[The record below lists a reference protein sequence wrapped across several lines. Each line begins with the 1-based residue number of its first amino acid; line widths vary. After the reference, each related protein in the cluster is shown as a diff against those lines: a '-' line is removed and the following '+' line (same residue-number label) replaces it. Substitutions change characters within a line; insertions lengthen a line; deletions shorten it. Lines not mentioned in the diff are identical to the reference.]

1 VGLFKYNIWGYDK
14 EGYNRKGYNKY
25 GYNRNGFDKNGYDIN
40 GYNEYGYNR
49 EGFNKNGFNV
59 NGYDCD
65 GYDSNGYNEDGYGRD
80 GYNVSGYDINGLDRK
95 GFDSEGYNASGYNCN
110 GFDRNGYDEAGYDKY
125 GFDKEGYDKDGYN
138 RNGFDKNGYDINGY
152 NEYGYNREGF
162 NKNGFNVNGYDCD
175 GYDSNGY
182 NEDGYGRDGYNAA
195 GYDKYGY
202 DKEGYNKAGYDIE
215 GYDQLGYNIHGYD
228 RRGLDKSGYDKEG
241 YDLAG
246 YNQQGYDKKG
256 YDKNGYNEHGYNKYG
271 LDVQGKRQ
279 YDFKY
284 GQALYHETFG
294 KGKFI
299 EYTSINHFKVSFL
312 DGDHIFVYPDAIGVY
327 IFIYDDATIENKE
340 LQKTSNIKKEDD
352 LYERNHFKNI
362 CDELDI
368 VLHEAREKSELTKY
382 AFNDWSDSYDAR
394 AFSNY
399 SSAAMDLDS
408 ISKIRNNPYFSKI
421 VSQKT
426 GEIYIGKNEIP
437 GRVIDWAD
445 PICSLYYEYQ
455 MYIGNEEY
463 LLSLVR
469 NFDISMGKY
478 YGFTDV
484 YSENDSST
492 IYSDELLLKIIEANR
507 ENLQV
512 HDIIAT
518 IQKDQYKI
526 ISQNSSKNIMVLGC
540 AGSGKTMIMLH
551 RLKYLIRNYKLE
563 PKKTVVISPTGL
575 LNIESNDLVSVL
587 QLEQVN
593 KYSTKKMNYNI
604 VAQYAKRENLYL
616 SIPVNGYISNNM
628 LWDKFIF
635 EQYNSEFI
643 DNSYLKPFEII
654 TNIDSAERKR
664 FIIEEKAR
672 ILEKGKELFGY
683 DLNSIEEYYSNF
695 DLKFAKE
702 FDRFLRGYSNEN
714 IIKMISVLQYSLQ
727 KVTGKEKDKNRYN
740 LAVLKNILNNNLAK
754 GTTAYYEKKDK
765 NGNVSK
771 LGVKDNPSFAN
782 YAYKFYKEI
791 GWEEEPSEQSKAT
804 NFQPYEYCQ
813 KIINLHN
820 RNERFSKF
828 ISGSNMEY
836 YFDIIQYLI
845 DDIKIKNEVSLKRQY
860 EYELFI
866 FVYICSKCL
875 NPLSNTDIVF
885 IDEFQDYSKTELEM
899 YARIYPTA
907 TFNLYGDYLQ
917 CINIKGIKNESS
929 LIDFSKD
936 YYIYNI
942 QVNYRNSLE
951 ITEFVN
957 KTLNTNMTPVGI
969 SGMVKKIAFEDID
982 FKNISCKST
991 AFILSDENPLISVI
1005 ADENTNVKSIC
1016 DSEEELATDKINLL
1030 PVSLSKGL
1038 EFETV
1043 YVFADNMSDNE
1054 KYVAFTRAWGTLY
1067 VIE

>member
-1 VGLFKYNIWGYDK
+1 MQMHRLFSRPKTLSFAALLLQSRGY
-14 EGYNRKGYNKY
+14 
-25 GYNRNGFDKNGYDIN
+25 I
-40 GYNEYGYNR
+40 
-49 EGFNKNGFNV
+49 
-59 NGYDCD
+59 
-65 GYDSNGYNEDGYGRD
+65 
-80 GYNVSGYDINGLDRK
+80 
-95 GFDSEGYNASGYNCN
+95 
-110 GFDRNGYDEAGYDKY
+110 
-125 GFDKEGYDKDGYN
+125 
-138 RNGFDKNGYDINGY
+138 
-152 NEYGYNREGF
+152 
-162 NKNGFNVNGYDCD
+162 
-175 GYDSNGY
+175 
-182 NEDGYGRDGYNAA
+182 
-195 GYDKYGY
+195 
-202 DKEGYNKAGYDIE
+202 
-215 GYDQLGYNIHGYD
+215 
-228 RRGLDKSGYDKEG
+228 
-241 YDLAG
+241 
-246 YNQQGYDKKG
+246 
-256 YDKNGYNEHGYNKYG
+256 
-271 LDVQGKRQ
+271 
-279 YDFKY
+279 
-284 GQALYHETFG
+284 
-294 KGKFI
+294 
-299 EYTSINHFKVSFL
+299 
-312 DGDHIFVYPDAIGVY
+312 
-327 IFIYDDATIENKE
+327 
-340 LQKTSNIKKEDD
+340 
-352 LYERNHFKNI
+352 
-362 CDELDI
+362 
-368 VLHEAREKSELTKY
+368 
-382 AFNDWSDSYDAR
+382 
-394 AFSNY
+394 
-399 SSAAMDLDS
+399 
-408 ISKIRNNPYFSKI
+408 
-421 VSQKT
+421 
-426 GEIYIGKNEIP
+426 
-437 GRVIDWAD
+437 
-445 PICSLYYEYQ
+445 
-455 MYIGNEEY
+455 NEEY

-575 LNIESNDLVSVL
+575 LNIES
-587 QLEQVN
+587 
-593 KYSTKKMNYNI
+593 K
-604 VAQYAKRENLYL
+604 
-616 SIPVNGYISNNM
+616 
-628 LWDKFIF
+628 
-635 EQYNSEFI
+635 
-643 DNSYLKPFEII
+643 
-654 TNIDSAERKR
+654 
-664 FIIEEKAR
+664 
-672 ILEKGKELFGY
+672 
-683 DLNSIEEYYSNF
+683 F

-727 KVTGKEKDKNRYN
+727 KVTGKEKDKNCYN

-828 ISGSNMEY
+828 ISGSNVEY